1 MAVPFFMEVV
11 TILKYL
17 FYLLFASSAGVLIT
31 GKFGVLTIPG
41 IIMALLGIYFARKQ
55 EHVTVATIGVLTAT
69 GSYMAQSFTYYCY
82 TCTLAATLFAIAGIL
97 ALIQDR
103 AEHYKVTIGLIV
115 LLCLGLFSLNS
126 MFQFYQNP
134 VIQDE
139 PYIAQAVEQSD
150 KPLLYVSP
158 TCKACTSMLEK
169 VLAYDSNG
177 EKCLVVVTPIRALA
191 SVETEL
197 KNRGYTGEVI
207 SASQSPTGFVPVLI
221 KDGEVLRGSQI
232 ENYLK
237 GEI

>member
-1 MAVPFFMEVV
+1 M
-11 TILKYL
+11 
-17 FYLLFASSAGVLIT
+17 
-31 GKFGVLTIPG
+31 
-41 IIMALLGIYFARKQ
+41 
-55 EHVTVATIGVLTAT
+55 
-69 GSYMAQSFTYYCY
+69 
-82 TCTLAATLFAIAGIL
+82 

-103 AEHYKVTIGLIV
+103 AEHYKATIALIA

-134 VIQDE
+134 VIRDE
-139 PYIAQAVEQSD
+139 TYIAQAAGSN

-169 VLAYDSNG
+169 VLTYDSNG

-207 SASQSPTGFVPVLI
+207 SANQSPTGFVPVLI

>member
-1 MAVPFFMEVV
+1 MGVI

-17 FYLLFASSAGVLIT
+17 LYLLFASSGVVLIT

-41 IIMALLGIYFARKQ
+41 VIMALLGIYFARKQ
-55 EHVTVATIGVLTAT
+55 EHVIVATIGVLTAT
-69 GSYMAQSFTYYCY
+69 GSYIAQSFTYYCF
-82 TCTLAATLFAIAGIL
+82 TCTIAATLFAIAGIL

-103 AEHYKVTIGLIV
+103 AEHYKATIALIA

-134 VIQDE
+134 VIRDE
-139 PYIAQAVEQSD
+139 TYIAQAAGSN
-150 KPLLYVSP
+150 KPLLYVSS

-169 VLAYDSNG
+169 VLTYDSNG

-207 SASQSPTGFVPVLI
+207 SANQSPTGFVPVLI

>member
-1 MAVPFFMEVV
+1 MGVI

-17 FYLLFASSAGVLIT
+17 LYLLFASSGVVLIT

-41 IIMALLGIYFARKQ
+41 VIMALLGIYFARKQ
-55 EHVTVATIGVLTAT
+55 EHVIVATIGVLTAT
-69 GSYMAQSFTYYCY
+69 GSYIAQSFTYYCF
-82 TCTLAATLFAIAGIL
+82 TCTIAATLFAIAGIL

-134 VIQDE
+134 VICDE
-139 PYIAQAVEQSD
+139 TYIAQAAGSN

-169 VLAYDSNG
+169 VLTYDSNG

-207 SASQSPTGFVPVLI
+207 SANQSPTGFVPVLI